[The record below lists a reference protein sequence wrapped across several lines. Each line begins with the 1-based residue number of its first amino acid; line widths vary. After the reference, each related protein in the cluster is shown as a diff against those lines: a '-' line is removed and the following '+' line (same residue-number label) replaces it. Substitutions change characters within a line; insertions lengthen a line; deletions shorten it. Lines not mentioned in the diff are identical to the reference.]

1 MIDIFDIIDGQKVV
15 HINIEGE
22 VSSDSLLFD
31 IEYINE
37 LTNLLLDNQK
47 DVDFKIFDVK
57 EYKDSEPI
65 HINRFGIYGSGFQY
79 ERAISNI
86 EFRIDVYITNK
97 LYNEIDNSMREFI
110 DYFTKGAIRYDNKF
124 NRMDDLLQGF
134 VDYSTGANT
143 FTVDAQE
150 EYMSNIRDE
159 IRTNISA
166 LDYMYSWEED
176 NDEWSGIGSYPLRE
190 YRERHHDADG
200 DGDGHTAVF
209 ASRLMGIPN
218 GMQLQIDPGD
228 IIGRPVRGGRF

>member
-1 MIDIFDIIDGQKVV
+1 MIDIFDIIDNQKVI

-22 VSSDSLLFD
+22 VSSDGLFFD

-37 LTNLLLDNQK
+37 LTSLLLDNQK

-57 EYKDSEPI
+57 EYKDSEPLRI
-65 HINRFGIYGSGFQY
+65 DRFGMYGTGFQY

-86 EFRIDVYITNK
+86 EFRIDVYITNTLNRK
-97 LYNEIDNSMREFI
+97 IDESMQDFI
-110 DYFTKGAIRYDNKF
+110 DFFTKGAIVYNTNKTLPSF
-124 NRMDDLLQGF
+124 M
-134 VDYSTGANT
+134 
-143 FTVDAQE
+143 VDAHE
-150 EYMSNIRDE
+150 DYMS
-159 IRTNISA
+159 SP
-166 LDYMYSWEED
+166 LDDGLLSYMYSWEED
-176 NDEWSGIGSYPLRE
+176 NNEWSGIGSYPRE
-190 YRERHHDADG
+190 YRERHHDA

>member
-1 MIDIFDIIDGQKVV
+1 MIDIFDIIGDQKVV

-22 VSSDSLLFD
+22 VSSDSLFYD

-57 EYKDSEPI
+57 EYKDSEPLRI
-65 HINRFGIYGSGFQY
+65 DRFGMHGASQY
-79 ERAISNI
+79 ERTISNI
-86 EFRIDVYITNK
+86 EFRIDVYITNR
-97 LYNEIDNSMREFI
+97 LNREIDESMQDFI
-110 DYFTKGAIRYDNKF
+110 DFFTKGAIIYNNKKY
-124 NRMDDLLQGF
+124 NRMDDLIQGF
-134 VDYSTGANT
+134 VDYSTGNNT

-150 EYMSNIRDE
+150 EYMSNILN
-159 IRTNISA
+159 NISA

-176 NDEWSGIGSYPLRE
+176 NNEWSGIGSHPLRE
-190 YRERHHDADG
+190 YRERHHDA

-218 GMQLQIDPGD
+218 GMQYQIDPGE

>member
-22 VSSDSLLFD
+22 VSSDGLFFD

-37 LTNLLLDNQK
+37 LTSLLLDNQK
-47 DVDFKIFDVK
+47 DVEFKIFDVK
-57 EYKDSEPI
+57 EYKDSEPLRI
-65 HINRFGIYGSGFQY
+65 DRFGMYGAGFQY

-86 EFRIDVYITNK
+86 EFRIDVRITNRLNRK
-97 LYNEIDNSMREFI
+97 IDESMQDFI
-110 DYFTKGAIRYDNKF
+110 DFFTKGAIVYNNKKY
-124 NRMDDLLQGF
+124 NRMDDLVQGF
-134 VDYSTGANT
+134 VDYATGANT

-150 EYMSNIRDE
+150 EYMS
-159 IRTNISA
+159 SP
-166 LDYMYSWEED
+166 LDDGLLSYMYSWEED
-176 NDEWSGIGSYPLRE
+176 NNEWSGIGSYPLRE

-200 DGDGHTAVF
+200 DAATAVF

-218 GMQLQIDPGD
+218 GMEYQIDPGE

>member
-1 MIDIFDIIDGQKVV
+1 MIDIFDIIDNQKVV

-31 IEYINE
+31 IEYIND

-57 EYKDSEPI
+57 EYKDSEPLRI
-65 HINRFGIYGSGFQY
+65 DRFGIHSTSQY
-79 ERAISNI
+79 ERTISNI
-86 EFRIDVYITNK
+86 EFRIDVYITNRLNRK
-97 LYNEIDNSMREFI
+97 IDGSMQDFI
-110 DYFTKGAIRYDNKF
+110 DFFTKGAIIYNKY
-124 NRMDDLLQGF
+124 NRMDDLVQGF
-134 VDYSTGANT
+134 VDYSIGANT
-143 FTVDAQE
+143 FTVDEQE
-150 EYMSNIRDE
+150 EYMSNE

-176 NDEWSGIGSYPLRE
+176 NNEWSGIGSYPLRE

-200 DGDGHTAVF
+200 DAVTAVF

-218 GMQLQIDPGD
+218 GMQPQIDPGD
-228 IIGRPVRGGRF
+228 LIGRPVRGGRF

>member
-1 MIDIFDIIDGQKVV
+1 MIDIFDIIDNQKVI

-22 VSSDSLLFD
+22 VSSDGLFFD

-37 LTNLLLDNQK
+37 LTSLLLDNQK

-57 EYKDSEPI
+57 EYKDSEPLRI
-65 HINRFGIYGSGFQY
+65 DRFGMYGTGFQY

-86 EFRIDVYITNK
+86 EFRIDVYITNTLNRK
-97 LYNEIDNSMREFI
+97 IDESMQDFI
-110 DYFTKGAIRYDNKF
+110 DFFTKGAIVYNTNKTLPSF
-124 NRMDDLLQGF
+124 M
-134 VDYSTGANT
+134 
-143 FTVDAQE
+143 VDAHE
-150 EYMSNIRDE
+150 DYMS
-159 IRTNISA
+159 SP
-166 LDYMYSWEED
+166 LDDGLLSYMYSWEED
-176 NDEWSGIGSYPLRE
+176 NNEWSGIGSYPRE

-200 DGDGHTAVF
+200 DRHTAVF

>member
-1 MIDIFDIIDGQKVV
+1 MIDIFDIMDNQKVV

-22 VSSDSLLFD
+22 VSSDGLFFD

-37 LTNLLLDNQK
+37 LTSLLLDNQK

-57 EYKDSEPI
+57 EYKDSEPLRI
-65 HINRFGIYGSGFQY
+65 DRFGMYGAGFQY

-86 EFRIDVYITNK
+86 EFRIDVYITNRLNRK
-97 LYNEIDNSMREFI
+97 IDGSMQDFI
-110 DYFTKGAIRYDNKF
+110 DFFTKGAIVYNNKKY
-124 NRMDDLLQGF
+124 NRMDDLVQGF

-150 EYMSNIRDE
+150 EYMS
-159 IRTNISA
+159 SP
-166 LDYMYSWEED
+166 LDDGLLSYMYSWEED
-176 NDEWSGIGSYPLRE
+176 NNEWSGIGSYPLRE

-200 DGDGHTAVF
+200 DAATAVF

-218 GMQLQIDPGD
+218 GMQPQLDPGY
-228 IIGRPVRGGRF
+228 IIGRPVRGGSF